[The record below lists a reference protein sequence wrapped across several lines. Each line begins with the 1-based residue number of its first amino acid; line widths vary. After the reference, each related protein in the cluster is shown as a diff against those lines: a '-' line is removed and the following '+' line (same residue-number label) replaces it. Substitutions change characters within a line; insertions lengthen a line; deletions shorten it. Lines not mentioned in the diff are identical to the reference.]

1 MEKKKKREKI
11 ISEKEILYAFLDRQE
26 QIKSRLRDLEEFFEK
41 ERRLPRGYIES
52 ERSLYYFMT
61 AHKKDS
67 RLSHLFEAEK
77 IIEAGWRRHKFETD
91 FQELLKHYYTY
102 GKLPNEGKLFR
113 FINVG
118 IAEGNYKIINFID
131 QVESRKRRGID
142 GTFEMKLRDL
152 IDFCERNKRLPQISD
167 KEEISIRK
175 FMRKFKDNPEV
186 SKIINTYEKKKKS
199 FEDML
204 SDAQE
209 YYELNGRLPKMTEN
223 YGLYRFILQNRFNPK
238 VKEIINTYSKKKCR
252 RLCGDL
258 YRENL
263 LGDFQKF
270 LKDNNRLPNYKDR
283 SNLWWFYSINKYHPK
298 VIELTL
304 ELESRINNNDDDD
317 ADTRFEENFDN
328 FVKYCYSHNRLPKVE
343 DSSELY
349 KFINDHIDNVEV
361 MSVVNEFKGT
371 KEYYIYM

>member
-11 ISEKEILYAFLDRQE
+11 ISEKEILYAFLDRQK
-26 QIKSRLRDLEEFFEK
+26 QTKSRLRDLEEFFEK

-77 IIEAGWRRHKFETD
+77 IIEAGWRRHKFEIN

-102 GKLPNEGKLFR
+102 GKLPNEGKLFS

-131 QVESRKRRGID
+131 QVDSRKRRGID

-152 IDFCERNKRLPQISD
+152 RDFCKRNKRLPQISD

-186 SKIINTYEKKKKS
+186 SKIISAYEKKKKKKKL
-199 FEDML
+199 FEDRL
-204 SDAQE
+204 NEVLE
-209 YYELNGRLPKMTEN
+209 YCKENGKLPQAGDR
-223 YGLYRFILQNRFNPK
+223 GLYHFILQNRFNSR
-238 VKEIINTYSKKKCR
+238 VKGVINLYSKRKNHILDGGIYNEK
-252 RLCGDL
+252 
-258 YRENL
+258 L
-263 LGDFQKF
+263 LDDFQKF
-270 LKDNNRLPNYKDR
+270 LKENNRLPNHRDPDLY
-283 SNLWWFYSINKYHPK
+283 NFYIMNKYHPK
-298 VIELTL
+298 VAELLL
-304 ELESRINNNDDDD
+304 ELESRVNDN
-317 ADTRFEENFDN
+317 DTDFNVRFEEDFDDL
-328 FVKYCYSHNRLPKVE
+328 VKFCYKWNRLPKSD
-343 DSSELY
+343 DSKLY
-349 KFINDHIDNVEV
+349 NFIKDHIDNVEV
-361 MSVVNEFKGT
+361 MSIINEFKRT
-371 KEYYIYM
+371 EEYYIYM